1 MRLATSTALVAAL
14 AVTLLVPGGLARAQ
28 MAMPVDTGAAVSV
41 PMAVLSSSDV
51 SLYRQIFADE
61 RAGRFDEAK
70 QLYGQ
75 LSDTSLEGYVL
86 AEHYLS
92 PHGHAT
98 LDELL
103 DWMHQYAEL
112 PVADRVYRL
121 AVERATKR
129 VKKRH
134 HKIAL
139 VMTASVP
146 VPAGPPR
153 RRGGGYE
160 EFDASDPPLTSDAGK
175 AAQVQ
180 IERFIKADQPEQAY
194 AVVRQ
199 AQDAGAPPY
208 DLARLIQRVSAS
220 YIAEGEDQA
229 AYDASMGVQNDIR
242 PAVPAL
248 DWYTGF
254 AAYRLGHY
262 ADAAAHLEI
271 LAQAGSVPNYLR
283 SQAAFWAARAH
294 LRDGDPQRAVTL
306 LQAAAREEPTFYGI
320 IAERILGQDTQ
331 TGFKD
336 PVLTSGDFS
345 SIMAVPSAHR
355 AVALTQVG
363 EERASVPGELNRAF
377 GASDNSL
384 DMGYAALARRMNIPN
399 IELRASE
406 TYASRGILLTGLFP
420 VPAYK
425 PEGGYSIDPSLV
437 LAFIRCE
444 SRFVADAVSH
454 AGAHGLM
461 QLMPGTAVKFG
472 GNGSVSALH
481 DPEYNMSIGQRYI
494 AFLLNN
500 YNGNLVQVPAAYN
513 AGSLRVAGWVN
524 ARAGKEDDAL
534 EFIESIRI
542 SETRYY
548 VKRLLM
554 YHWLYSRRLGQP
566 TPTLD
571 AMTAGG
577 WPVYH
582 PPAQSSAPPPPPAVE
597 APLPAVSPS
606 ASAAVPTVVSDARY

>member
-1 MRLATSTALVAAL
+1 MRLATWTTLAAAL
-14 AVTLLVPGGLARAQ
+14 AVSLGVAEAE
-28 MAMPVDTGAAVSV
+28 MPLPADAGAAVSV
-41 PMAVLSSSDV
+41 PMAVLSASDV

-61 RAGRFDEAK
+61 REGHFDDAK
-70 QLYGQ
+70 QLFGQ

-92 PHGHAT
+92 THGHAS

-103 DWMHQYAEL
+103 DWMHQYGEL
-112 PVADRVYRL
+112 PIADRVYRL
-121 AVERATKR
+121 AVERAMKK

-134 HKIAL
+134 HKVVV

-146 VPAGPPR
+146 VPAAPAR

-160 EFDASDPPLTSDAGK
+160 EFDSSEPSLTSDAGK
-175 AAQVQ
+175 TAQAQ
-180 IERFIKADQPEQAY
+180 IEHFIKADQPEQAQ
-194 AVVRQ
+194 AVL
-199 AQDAGAPPY
+199 DGARASGVPDY
-208 DLARLIQRVSAS
+208 DVARLASRVAAS
-220 YIAEGEDQA
+220 YVAEGEDQQA
-229 AYDASMGVQNDIR
+229 FTTATSIQGAMRQV
-242 PAVPAL
+242 VPTL
-248 DWYTGF
+248 DWYAGF
-254 AAYRLGHY
+254 AAYRMANY
-262 ADAAAHLEI
+262 QDAAARLEV
-271 LAQAGSVPNYLR
+271 LAQAGAVPNYLR
-283 SQAAFWAARAH
+283 SQAAFWAARAE

-306 LQAAAREEPTFYGI
+306 LQAAAREQPTFYGL
-320 IAERILGQDTQ
+320 IAEKLLGQDTQ
-331 TGFKD
+331 TGFRD
-336 PVLTSGDFS
+336 PVLTASDFS
-345 SIMAVPSAHR
+345 AIMAVPPAHR

-363 EERASVPGELNRAF
+363 EERAAVPGELNRAF
-377 GASDNSL
+377 GESDGSK

-406 TYASRGILLTGLFP
+406 TYASRGTLLTGLFP
-420 VPAYK
+420 VPGYK
-425 PEGGYSIDPSLV
+425 PEGGYSIDPALV

-472 GNGSVSALH
+472 GNGSIEALH
-481 DPEYNMSIGQRYI
+481 DPQYNMSIGQRYI
-494 AFLLNN
+494 AFLLNT

-513 AGSLRVAGWVN
+513 AGSLRVAGWIN

-554 YHWLYSRRLGQP
+554 YHWLYSRRLGEP

-571 AMTAGG
+571 AITAGD
-577 WPVYH
+577 WPIYH
-582 PPAQSSAPPPPPAVE
+582 PPAQPSAPPPPPTVE
-597 APLPAVSPS
+597 APLPAVP
-606 ASAAVPTVVSDARY
+606 AAGGTVVSDARY